1 MPPSDASNNA
11 QAAFLDPHQRRR
23 TAQTRRGPNLAG
35 PSITDDPMSMI
46 STPGA
51 NRLRDSITPS
61 ITKPRTGELIT
72 TRPATALS
80 IDAII
85 FDVDGVIADTAER
98 HAEAWRRL
106 ADEEGFAFDETIA
119 DSLRG
124 LSRAASLKRL
134 LGDHEATPDE
144 FKDMMERK
152 NRYYV
157 ASLESITPSDVL
169 PGITRLMR
177 QFAKM
182 NVKVAAASA
191 SKNARLVLD
200 RIGLVEQFDAIVDG
214 NEVGRPKPAP
224 DLFAR
229 AAARLRIKPNRC
241 VVVEDAAAGIMAAH
255 AAGMRSIGLGDGDRL
270 HSATLLLPSFDE
282 IEAVALIEMLDAASN

>member
-1 MPPSDASNNA
+1 MNS
-11 QAAFLDPHQRRR
+11 
-23 TAQTRRGPNLAG
+23 
-35 PSITDDPMSMI
+35 I
-46 STPGA
+46 STPGS
-51 NRLRDSITPS
+51 NRLRDAIAPS
-61 ITKPRTGELIT
+61 IVQPRSGGT
-72 TRPATALS
+72 TPIRPPTALS

-98 HAEAWRRL
+98 HSEAWRRL
-106 ADEEGFAFDETIA
+106 ADEEGLAFDEAIA

-144 FKDMMERK
+144 FKDLMERK

-157 ASLESITPSDVL
+157 ASLETLSPSDVL
-169 PGITRLMR
+169 PGINRLMR
-177 QFAKM
+177 QFAGM
-182 NVKVAAASA
+182 NIKVAAASA

-229 AAARLRIKPNRC
+229 AAARLRIKPGRC
-241 VVVEDAAAGIMAAH
+241 VVIEDAAAGVAAAL
-255 AAGMRSIGLGDGDRL
+255 AADMRSIGVGDADRL
-270 HSATLLLPSFDE
+270 HAATLVLPTLDE
-282 IEAVALIEMLDAASN
+282 IEAISLIEMLDAAS

>member
-1 MPPSDASNNA
+1 MNDGQPV
-11 QAAFLDPHQRRR
+11 FLDPHERRR
-23 TAQTRRGPNLAG
+23 TAQTRRGPKLSA
-35 PSITDDPMSMI
+35 PSVTDDTMSMI
-46 STPGA
+46 SPPGA
-51 NRLRDSITPS
+51 NRLRDSALPS
-61 ITKPRTGELIT
+61 LINPRGGEIIT
-72 TRPATALS
+72 TRPETSLS

-98 HAEAWRRL
+98 HADAWRRL
-106 ADEEGFAFDETIA
+106 ADEEGLAFDETIA

-157 ASLESITPSDVL
+157 ASLESLSPSDTL
-169 PGITRLMR
+169 PGVTRLMR
-177 QFAKM
+177 QFAAM

-229 AAARLRIKPNRC
+229 AAARLRIKPGRC
-241 VVVEDAAAGIMAAH
+241 VVIEDAAAGVAAAL
-255 AAGMRSIGLGDGDRL
+255 AAGMRSIGVGDADRL
-270 HSATLLLPSFDE
+270 HAATLVLPTLDE
-282 IEAVALIEMLDAASN
+282 IEAIALIEMLDAASN

>member
-1 MPPSDASNNA
+1 
-11 QAAFLDPHQRRR
+11 
-23 TAQTRRGPNLAG
+23 
-35 PSITDDPMSMI
+35 MSMI
-46 STPGA
+46 SPPGA
-51 NRLRDSITPS
+51 NRLRDVISPS
-61 ITKPRTGELIT
+61 IIQPYSGNVVAS
-72 TRPATALS
+72 RPAAALS

-98 HAEAWRRL
+98 HADAWRKL
-106 ADEEGFAFDETIA
+106 ADEEGFVFDEAIA

-124 LSRAASLKRL
+124 LSRAASLRRL

-144 FKDMMERK
+144 FKEMMERK

-157 ASLESITPSDVL
+157 ASLESLSPSDTL
-169 PGITRLMR
+169 PGIERLMR
-177 QFAKM
+177 QFAGM

-191 SKNARLVLD
+191 SRNARLVLD
-200 RIGLVEQFDAIVDG
+200 RIGLAEQFDAIVDG

-241 VVVEDAAAGIMAAH
+241 VVVEDAAAGVLAAH
-255 AAGMRSIGLGDGDRL
+255 AAGMRSIGLGDADRL
-270 HSATLLLPSFDE
+270 HMATLVLPTLDE
-282 IEAVALIEMLDAASN
+282 IEATALIEMLDAASN